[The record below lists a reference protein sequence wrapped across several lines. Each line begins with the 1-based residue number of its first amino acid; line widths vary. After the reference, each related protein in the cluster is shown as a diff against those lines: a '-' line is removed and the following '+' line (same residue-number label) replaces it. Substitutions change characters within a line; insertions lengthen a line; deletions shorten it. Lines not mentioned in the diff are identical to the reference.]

1 MAIIIDRYDPRKDK
15 DALREIFEVFIE
27 NKAFFKS
34 TWEKFEKELN
44 ERVLKLQD
52 RNSMV
57 VAREEGE
64 MVGWGTYTI
73 WRDYLGNDRVVIHQV
88 LTSKEDSYKKG
99 IEERIIKEL
108 QSYVKRTLKI
118 EKTFYI
124 CPDSN
129 SALRSIFLK
138 LGIKKS
144 NHIWYEYD
152 Y

>member
-1 MAIIIDRYDPRKDK
+1 
-15 DALREIFEVFIE
+15 
-27 NKAFFKS
+27 
-34 TWEKFEKELN
+34 
-44 ERVLKLQD
+44 
-52 RNSMV
+52 MV
-57 VAREEGE
+57 VAREEGK

-88 LTSKEDSYKKG
+88 MTKKEDSYKKG
-99 IEERIIKEL
+99 IEEKITKEI

-118 EKTFYI
+118 DKTYYI

-129 SALRSIFLK
+129 SALRSIYLK

-144 NHIWYEYD
+144 DYIWYEYD

>member
-1 MAIIIDRYDPRKDK
+1 M
-15 DALREIFEVFIE
+15 E

-34 TWEKFEKELN
+34 RWEHFEKELEN
-44 ERVLKLQD
+44 RVLKLQD

-57 VAREEGE
+57 VAREAGK
-64 MVGWGTYTI
+64 MIGWGTYTI
-73 WRDYLGNDRVVIHQV
+73 WRDYLGKDWAVIHQI
-88 LTSKEDSYKKG
+88 LTKREDSYKKG

-108 QSYVKRTLKI
+108 QSYIKRTLKI
-118 EKTFYI
+118 EKTYYI

-144 NHIWYEYD
+144 DYIWYEYD
-152 Y
+152 YKI